1 MGAIDYKKY
10 SNMTKRQ
17 LLNSLIN
24 AEKKE
29 QKLKAEAD
37 KKINETK
44 KLIQFLKAKMIKS
57 LDDKPKY
64 QFFTREQTNLDEILK
79 KVTKQIS
86 IKEQKQLEAELQK
99 EITGDYNEL

>member
-1 MGAIDYKKY
+1 MSMIDYEKY
-10 SNMTKRQ
+10 SNMNERQ

-29 QKLKAEAD
+29 QKIKAEAE

-44 KLIQFLKAKMIKS
+44 ELIQFLKAKIKES
-57 LDDKPKY
+57 LDKPKY
-64 QFFTREQTNLDEILK
+64 EFLTREQTNLNAISK
-79 KVTKQIS
+79 KVTEQIL
-86 IKEQKQLEAELQK
+86 IEEQKQLEIELQK

>member
-1 MGAIDYKKY
+1 MSMIDYKKY

-17 LLNSLIN
+17 LLNSLLN
-24 AEKKE
+24 ARKKE
-29 QKLKAEAD
+29 QKIKAEAE

-64 QFFTREQTNLDEILK
+64 EFFTREQTNLNAISK
-79 KVTKQIS
+79 KVTEQIL
-86 IKEQKQLEAELQK
+86 IEEQKQLEIELQK
-99 EITGDYNEL
+99 EITGDLSQ